1 MKKIYR
7 QANAENGWTVD
18 YKTLQQ
24 IKDSNID
31 WSLGMEEIEQV
42 ILSMIKLDYLK
53 MYDEID
59 EYPWVNIFT
68 DGTTSLNYTTEQ
80 KALEGST
87 LSSAQYVTTVQLKP
101 THLSPIKE

>member
-18 YKTLQQ
+18 YEILQK
-24 IKDSNID
+24 IKDNSTNWLLSI
-31 WSLGMEEIEQV
+31 EEIEQV
-42 ILSMIKLDYLK
+42 ILSMIKLNYLK

-59 EYPWVNIFT
+59 EYPWVNIFS
-68 DGTTSLNYTTEQ
+68 DGTVSLNYTTKQ

-87 LSSAQYVTTVQLKP
+87 LSSAKYVATVQLKP
-101 THLSPIKE
+101 THLSPN